1 MSLYSMFFFLFVM
14 CSLVCYYG
22 IHKWTGNK
30 QWIILLVIS
39 LAFYC
44 IVGHIGYIILTA
56 LLTWGGRA
64 LKYKNR

>member
-1 MSLYSMFFFLFVM
+1 MSLYSAFFFLFVLG
-14 CSLVCYYG
+14 SLICYYG
-22 IHKWTGNK
+22 IHKQAGNY

-64 LKYKNR
+64 FKYKNR